1 MALTV
6 KRVMR
11 LMRKGEPRGRYL
23 DGGPNGIKGLYLAT
37 ESRTN
42 ASWTLRY
49 QLDGK
54 AHWLGLGSARTFSL
68 EQARHRAKEAR
79 QRLAD
84 GVDPIQAKRADRAA
98 KLAASAAVRTFK
110 ECAAD
115 FIEGRRHE
123 WRSAAHEIQWSQSL
137 RQYVYPLIGSFD
149 VAKVDR
155 PSVLRVLEQ
164 HVGALRGR
172 PAGKFWLVRTTT
184 ADRVRNR
191 IELVL
196 NFATARGYRPA
207 GGENPAQWSVL
218 SHVLPRPGKTAPKQH
233 HAAVPFAEVP
243 ALIAQLRQHEG
254 VSVRALQFLILTAC
268 RTGEVLGATWDEVGN
283 LADKIWTIPA
293 ARMKRGRKEHRVPLS
308 AAAIDLLQSAY
319 REDGNP
325 YLWIGIGKQRLS
337 AEAMGR
343 ALARIRPG
351 VTVHGFRS
359 SFSDWA
365 HERTAHANHTI
376 EISLSHAVG
385 NAVEL
390 AYRRGDMFDKR
401 AKLMEQWGKFVTSA
415 PVEAAD
421 VVPLRP
427 VPVS

>member
-6 KRVMR
+6 KRVTR

-68 EQARHRAKEAR
+68 EEARQRAREWR

-84 GVDPIQAKRADRAA
+84 GIDPIIARRTERAA
-98 KLAASAAVRTFK
+98 QRAAAAASKTFR

-123 WRSAAHEIQWSQSL
+123 WKSGVHEIQWSTTL
-137 RQYVYPLIGSFD
+137 RQYVYPIIGSFD
-149 VAKVDR
+149 VARIDR
-155 PSVLRVLEQ
+155 VAILRVLEQ

-172 PAGKFWLVRTTT
+172 PAGKFWLVRTVT

-196 NFATARGYRPA
+196 NFAQARGYRPA
-207 GGENPAQWSVL
+207 GENPAQWSVL
-218 SHVLPRPGKTAPKQH
+218 QHVLPKPARTAPKQH
-233 HAAVPFAEVP
+233 HAAVPYADLP
-243 ALIAQLRQHEG
+243 ALMAQLRQHEG
-254 VSVRALQFLILTAC
+254 VGVQALQFLILTAC
-268 RTGEVLGATWDEVGN
+268 RSGEVLGATWDEIK
-283 LADKIWTIPA
+283 LADKVWTIPA
-293 ARMKRGRKEHRVPLS
+293 ARMKKGRKEHRVPLS

-319 REDGNP
+319 TEDGNP
-325 YLWIGIGKQRLS
+325 HVFIGTGKPRLS
-337 AEAMGR
+337 AEAMAR
-343 ALARIRPG
+343 ALARVKPG

-365 HERTAHANHTI
+365 HERTAHTNHTI

-385 NAVEL
+385 NAVEQ
-390 AYRRGDMFDKR
+390 AYRHGDMFEKR
-401 AKLMEQWGKFVTSA
+401 AKLMEQWGVFCTSA
-415 PVEAAD
+415 PVASGG
-421 VVPLRP
+421 VVPLRAA
-427 VPVS
+427 VDVS

>member
-6 KRVMR
+6 KRVTR

-23 DGGPNGIKGLYLAT
+23 DSGPNGIRGLYLAT
-37 ESRTN
+37 KSRTN

-49 QLDGK
+49 QLDGR
-54 AHWLGLGSARTFSL
+54 AHWLGLGSARTFTL
-68 EQARHRAKEAR
+68 EEARQRAREAR

-98 KLAASAAVRTFK
+98 KKAAAAATKTFK

-123 WRSAAHEIQWSQSL
+123 WRSGAHEIQWSQTL
-137 RQYVYPLIGSFD
+137 RQYVYPIIGSFD

-155 PSVLRVLEQ
+155 PSVLKVLEQ

-184 ADRVRNR
+184 ADRVRNQ

-196 NFATARGYRPA
+196 NFAAARGHRPA

-218 SHVLPRPGKTAPKQH
+218 SHVLPRPGKTAPKTH
-233 HAAVPFAEVP
+233 HAALAYVEVP
-243 ALIAQLRQHEG
+243 ALMAQLRQHEG
-254 VSVRALQFLILTAC
+254 VSVQALQFLILTAT
-268 RTGEVLGATWDEVGN
+268 RAGEVLGAIWDEIKF
-283 LADKIWTIPA
+283 ADKVWIIPPQ
-293 ARMKRGRKEHRVPLS
+293 RMKGNREQRVPLS
-308 AAAIDLLQSAY
+308 DAAVDLLHNAY

-325 YLWIGIGKQRLS
+325 HLWIGTNKPRLS

-343 ALARIRPG
+343 ALARVRTNI
-351 VTVHGFRS
+351 TVHGFRS
-359 SFSDWA
+359 SFSDFA
-365 HERTAHANHTI
+365 HERTAFSNHTI
-376 EISLSHAVG
+376 ELSLAHSIG
-385 NAVEL
+385 NAAEQ
-390 AYRRGDMFDKR
+390 AYRRGDMFEKR
-401 AKLMEQWGKFVTSA
+401 RKLMSAWALHCTSA
-415 PVEAAD
+415 PIEAAD
-421 VVPLRP
+421 VVPLRAA
-427 VPVS
+427 VEVS